1 MKKGSIYGM
10 SLHVVMLLQMV
21 IFTNIF
27 DLFQLGFFKRKH
39 QEEIAAR
46 KKSQNAEPKSDE
58 ENLIQNNSK
67 DQEKEPIED
76 NMEEAKAEVSP
87 DKCDELD
94 KMLQEVQNYA

>member
-1 MKKGSIYGM
+1 MA
-10 SLHVVMLLQMV
+10 
-21 IFTNIF
+21 IFKNVF
-27 DLFQLGFFKRKH
+27 DLFQVGFFRRKH

-46 KKSQNAEPKSDE
+46 KKSHVDPKGDV
-58 ENLIQNNSK
+58 ENLIQNNGK

-76 NMEEAKAEVSP
+76 DTEEANKEVSP